1 MALLAQALW
10 HDHPQ
15 HYHFLDTRRMRFSRH
30 DLPTINGFLAS
41 YRGTDGLKTGT
52 TCDAGYNLIAS
63 AERDRLR
70 LMQSYRE
77 IATPLRAAL
86 AWSRCSTGISAAV
99 GCIGD
104 HKACGPDSAYWAIPS
119 SAKSIARR
127 SATLCHGASLYP
139 PIARNKRLISIQ
151 ITRLTSFAHIALDRW
166 PPILRH

>member
-41 YRGTDGLKTGT
+41 YRAPTDLRPVRPATPATISSPLRNATGSGS
-52 TCDAGYNLIAS
+52 CSRPGRS
-63 AERDRLR
+63 RLR
-70 LMQSYRE
+70 YTQRSHG
-77 IATPLRAAL
+77 RAAQRGIRL
-86 AWSRCSTGISAAV
+86 SRWLHWRQI
-99 GCIGD
+99 
-104 HKACGPDSAYWAIPS
+104 HKACAPDSAYWAIPS

-127 SATLCHGASLYP
+127 SATLCHGVSLYP

-151 ITRLTSFAHIALDRW
+151 IIWLTSFAYL
-166 PPILRH
+166 